1 MGINRY
7 EHIPQYNPPILPY
20 DLVMKAADM
29 KQQRW
34 DKAVGTA
41 QDNFN
46 DIFSKT
52 KAIATSEDERI
63 ILPELRKQ
71 FNDELSKMVS
81 DPSMTAEQLSIRAN
95 GLIGNIQPSLNK
107 INDSYTMHITALA
120 EKMKNEG
127 DATWSAT
134 NQYVGGPD
142 LFNWNSLKNGDLS
155 QLNYKSRMS
164 LEPIIKPLL
173 DNWEK
178 SQFAT
183 QQITDANGK
192 TSTITV
198 DGRDYPSLQ
207 NVAQTQALNLMTK
220 PVFGQWV
227 GDYTGVRP
235 DEILKGSMGYTQ
247 TFGGK
252 KFEEL
257 SKMDQAKALI
267 MMQGAKQLTMDSNKL
282 VGPAGNGSNG
292 SVNTDDKYI
301 NNPWF
306 QAEDSNNWAPSDI
319 GLALGM
325 ENYDPVTNSFRNITA
340 GNQFF
345 NTPATV
351 STFATPKDAA
361 TASIVQDLAQEPSIA
376 GVLNILEKEIPT
388 LDDSNVAKQ
397 AAALKGI
404 DLYGDNGYT
413 MKTSR
418 AALKSLP
425 ENDPAKVAIRNYE
438 QQKAALNLKA
448 TTAFQSLKTSPRFL
462 EAQRVALKAGI
473 NLNSPE
479 DINRLLEDYKTIK
492 QNLAKDQV
500 ANLGT
505 ALIDLGGYDWV
516 PQTGNNVV
524 NIEDRKFIKGFQY
537 IPANFDV
544 INQTL
549 VPHLKK
555 KGWDV
560 APSGYSL
567 YPDFA
572 PDLGGA
578 NIDRVFNKMI
588 AEGKMSKQTKGGQEY
603 FVIPMNLEVP
613 MKDPLVV
620 NRYNTAKAG
629 SDAIAKEQ
637 LPAWQREFADMR
649 LQRNTAELANRLV
662 EDPKTMTLFTNG
674 INNFVLNT
682 PSIDDGSRNMIVQAL
697 SKLTNDYITHPNIE
711 TAKKIVIFQS
721 TISQYAQKRYS
732 KESLNEYLDHISSNP
747 YQPQGATTNN
757 SMGIPR
763 RK

>member
-63 ILPELRKQ
+63 VLPELRKQ

-107 INDSYTMHITALA
+107 INDSYTMHTTALA

-155 QLNYKSRMS
+155 QLNYKSRTS
-164 LEPIIKPLL
+164 IEPVVRPYLNAWADTTIGQEQYTDPTTGKVTLLEKKGKDFSGLL
-173 DNWEK
+173 
-178 SQFAT
+178 
-183 QQITDANGK
+183 
-192 TSTITV
+192 
-198 DGRDYPSLQ
+198 
-207 NVAQTQALNLMTK
+207 NVAKVNALDYMNTNNFHQWKDDYVGVK
-220 PVFGQWV
+220 P
-227 GDYTGVRP
+227 D
-235 DEILKGSMGYTQ
+235 DILKDTPGYTQ

-257 SKMDQAKALI
+257 SNMDQAKAMI
-267 MMQGAKQLTMDSNKL
+267 MFQGVKQINSDASKL
-282 VGPAGNGSNG
+282 AGPSGNGNG
-292 SVNTDDKYI
+292 KSSEETYT

-306 QAEDSNNWAPSDI
+306 QAESSNNWAPSDI

-325 ENYDPVTNSFRNITA
+325 ENYDQTTNSFRNITA

-345 NTPATV
+345 NTPATI
-351 STFATPKDAA
+351 STFASPKEAA
-361 TASIVQDLAQEPSIA
+361 TASIVQDLAQEPSTS
-376 GVLNILEKEIPT
+376 GVLNILEKELPD
-388 LDDSNVAKQ
+388 LQNSDVGKQ
-397 AAALKGI
+397 AAALEGI

-413 MKTSR
+413 MKTTR

-425 ENDPAKVAIRNYE
+425 ENDPDKVAIRNYE
-438 QQKAALNLKA
+438 KQKAGLEQKARAAFAELK
-448 TTAFQSLKTSPRFL
+448 KSPRFL
-462 EAQRVALKAGI
+462 EAQSIALKAGI
-473 NLNSPE
+473 DLNSSD
-479 DINRLLEDYKTIK
+479 DINKLISDYKTIK
-492 QNLAKDQV
+492 SKMAKDQV

-505 ALIDLGGYDWV
+505 AMIDLGGYDWT
-516 PQTGNNVV
+516 PQTGNNIV
-524 NIEDRKFIKGFQY
+524 NIEDKKFVKGFQD
-537 IPANFDV
+537 IPANFDLLD
-544 INQTL
+544 QTL
-549 VPHLKK
+549 VPYLKS
-555 KGWDV
+555 KGWNV
-560 APSGYSL
+560 AESGYA
-567 YPDFA
+567 FA
-572 PDLGGA
+572 PDVGA
-578 NIDRVFNKMI
+578 PNIDSLFEKMI
-588 AEGKMSKQTKGGQEY
+588 AEGKMTKVVKGDKEY
-603 FVIPMNLEVP
+603 FRIPMNLEVP

-620 NRYNTAKAG
+620 NRYNMAKAG
-629 SDAIAKEQ
+629 SDAILKDQ
-637 LPAWQREFADMR
+637 LPTWQREFADMR

-662 EDPKTMTLFTNG
+662 EDPKTMTSFTNG

-697 SKLTNDYITHPNIE
+697 SKLTNDYVTHPNIE
-711 TAKKIVIFQS
+711 TAKSIVNFQS

-732 KESLNEYLDHISSNP
+732 KDNLTEYLNHISSNP
-747 YQPQGATTNN
+747 YQPQGATTSN
-757 SMGIPR
+757 SMGIR
-763 RK
+763 RKR